1 MRRWG
6 EKVQMLFIENLTTRF
21 SFLHNKSEN
30 LILTFDG
37 LMNLV
42 IPVKTGIQN

>member
-1 MRRWG
+1 MG
-6 EKVQMLFIENLTTRF
+6 EELQMQFVEMLMAHVN
-21 SFLHNKSEN
+21 FLHNKSEN
-30 LILTFDG
+30 VILIFDG

>member
-6 EKVQMLFIENLTTRF
+6 KELQMQFVEILMTHF

-37 LMNLV
+37 LTNLV